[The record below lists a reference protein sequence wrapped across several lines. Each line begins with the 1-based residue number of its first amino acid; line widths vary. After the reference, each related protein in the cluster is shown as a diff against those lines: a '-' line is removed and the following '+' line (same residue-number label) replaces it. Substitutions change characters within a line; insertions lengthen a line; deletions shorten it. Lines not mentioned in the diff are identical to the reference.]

1 MADLLTVATVNLF
14 QGAGLLGTYAA
25 ESLADM
31 AAGLRDAYGRMR
43 KNDFPGRAAAIAGLL
58 AGHRPDVLG
67 VQEAADWVCG
77 PDERC
82 DFLAVLLAE
91 LERVG
96 LAYRP
101 VAVAVTSTL
110 GLHTDGDIV
119 SLTDRNAL
127 LVRADAPAERL
138 AVRASGHHIYATRLD
153 VPLPSGL
160 ALTKV
165 RGFGWAD
172 LDVAGHRL
180 RVVNTHLEAFDGG
193 VRAEQAEELCAA
205 LDAGGRASVVV
216 GDFNGGPDDPAYQVF
231 AGRGYADAWTVA
243 NGDAPGGTG
252 VRSGLDDDDPELGQR
267 IDYVLYRAPELIA
280 GTATLVGTDPAD
292 RTPSGLWPS
301 DHAGLVA
308 TFTTG

>member
-1 MADLLTVATVNLF
+1 MSELLAVATVNLF

-25 ESLADM
+25 ESLPDM

-82 DFLAVLLAE
+82 DFLAILLAE
-91 LERVG
+91 LERAG

-110 GLHTDGDIV
+110 ALHTDGDIV

-127 LVRADAPAERL
+127 LVRADAPDRFT
-138 AVRASGHHIYATRLD
+138 VRAAGHHVYTTRLD

-172 LDVAGHRL
+172 LSVAGREL
-180 RVVNTHLEAFDGG
+180 RMVNTHLEAFDGE
-193 VRAEQAEELCAA
+193 VRAAQAEELCAV
-205 LDAGGRASVVV
+205 LDGRASVVV
-216 GDFNGGPDDPAYQVF
+216 GDFNGDPDDPAYQVF

-252 VRSGLDDDDPELGQR
+252 VRSGLDDDDPELNQR
-267 IDYVLYRAPELIA
+267 IDFVLYRAPELAA
-280 GTATLVGTDPAD
+280 GTATLVGADPAD

-308 TFTTG
+308 TFSAG